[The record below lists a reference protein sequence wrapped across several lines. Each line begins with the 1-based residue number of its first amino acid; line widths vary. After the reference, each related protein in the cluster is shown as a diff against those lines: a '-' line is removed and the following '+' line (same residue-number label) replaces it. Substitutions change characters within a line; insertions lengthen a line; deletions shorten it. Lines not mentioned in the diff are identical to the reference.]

1 MSSMLK
7 KKNVHPYDRW
17 VKLRELQD
25 PLLRRARKK
34 RWPLTLPIYET
45 EATRPRHVD
54 TGIQTHDDD
63 DDGPGFADDYVMPE
77 EEEIM

>member
-1 MSSMLK
+1 VVQVTRFAGLATQTGS
-7 KKNVHPYDRW
+7 
-17 VKLRELQD
+17 
-25 PLLRRARKK
+25 KK